1 VPAGPYHGL
10 AGESPANLPGV
21 TAIAVFDR
29 WPDRSCRSPGTVV
42 SVERAGLGSFPI
54 EDWWRRVINDNAGS
68 GDMEWRAARD
78 EALAALS
85 DALMWNLSAPR
96 WEQVQGAIADVAAA
110 LSAGSLA
117 ALWES
122 TGRLELCGPLRV
134 STRLGD
140 TPVLPAPKAVRE
152 QITELIDALT
162 EDGALKAGAESEAGS
177 ASTVVTG
184 PEAGQHLP
192 FGS

>member
-1 VPAGPYHGL
+1 M
-10 AGESPANLPGV
+10 
-21 TAIAVFDR
+21 
-29 WPDRSCRSPGTVV
+29 
-42 SVERAGLGSFPI
+42 
-54 EDWWRRVINDNAGS
+54 INDNAGS
-68 GDMEWRAARD
+68 GDTEWRAARD

-184 PEAGQHLP
+184 PEAGQHSP

>member
-1 VPAGPYHGL
+1 
-10 AGESPANLPGV
+10 
-21 TAIAVFDR
+21 
-29 WPDRSCRSPGTVV
+29 
-42 SVERAGLGSFPI
+42 
-54 EDWWRRVINDNAGS
+54 VINDNAGS

-85 DALMWNLSAPR
+85 DALLWNLSASR
-96 WEQVQGAIADVAAA
+96 WEQVQDAITDVTAA
-110 LSAGSLA
+110 LSAASLA

-140 TPVLPAPKAVRE
+140 MPVLPAPKAVRE

-162 EDGALKAGAESEAGS
+162 DGGELTAGAESEAGS
-177 ASTVVTG
+177 PGTAVTA
-184 PEAGQHLP
+184 PEAGQRLP